1 MSDRPLFVGIG
12 NAFRRDDGLGPWVAE
27 ALAARGLNAVPHAG
41 DGAGLLDHFAASP
54 SVVLIDATRSGAA
67 AGTLRRLDARAEA
80 IPAEFF
86 HYSTHR
92 FGLAEAVE
100 TARALGLLPARLI
113 IYGIE
118 GSDFGAGLGLSAPV
132 PAAATALITALI
144 GAGETPRGSVAQNL

>member
-27 ALAARGLNAVPHAG
+27 ALAASGSNAVPHAG
-41 DGAGLLDHFAASP
+41 DGAGLLDHFATSP

-67 AGTLRRLDARAEA
+67 AGTLRRLDAAAEP

-100 TARALGLLPARLI
+100 TARALGLLPARLM

-118 GSDFGAGLGLSAPV
+118 GRDFDAGLGLSAPV
-132 PAAATALITALI
+132 QTAASALVAALAKQ
-144 GAGETPRGSVAQNL
+144 G